1 MKSKTFNPA
10 GRGDHLLVLD
20 GGDDVMGSLI
30 DFARRKHING
40 ASLHGI
46 GAFSQATVAYWNK
59 ETKVYEEIAVGEQ
72 VEVLSIAG
80 SLATSGDEI
89 KVHAHVVL
97 GRRDGSAVG
106 GHLLRATVFPTLEVF
121 ITDMGARLT
130 REKDAATGLMLLAP
144 AQFERWE

>member
-20 GGDDVMGSLI
+20 GGDDVIASLTA
-30 DFARRKHING
+30 FAEGKHIGG

-46 GAFSQATVAYWNK
+46 GAFSKATIAYWNK
-59 ETKVYEEIAVGEQ
+59 ETKVYEEIAVHEQ

-80 SLATSGDEI
+80 SVATSGDAV

-97 GRRDGSAVG
+97 GRRDGSAMG
-106 GHLLRATVFPTLEVF
+106 GHLLRATVFPTLELF
-121 ITDMGARLT
+121 IADMGARLT
-130 REKDAATGLMLLAP
+130 REKDPDTGLMLLS
-144 AQFERWE
+144 RLS